1 MSGGRAAAL
10 LDFGLLMS
18 AVVTGRNSHN
28 SSTWCCCC
36 SSGGDGA
43 QPRNRTMTVGLQSR
57 CSSLELTGREQGC
70 RSLPGSHPLRR
81 RHPTIPS
88 GRSDIP
94 ALLALPLVAFALGI
108 LVGGGKSGSA
118 RRHALSAPG
127 LGKRPRHTAAHE
139 KGAHPLEVWQIE
151 CLVVEGLGRAVKAHG
166 RQRPPSVLAPA
177 GTARHQVFPEK
188 DCESSRELRPLRI
201 R

>member
-1 MSGGRAAAL
+1 MQSGTSQHVAL
-10 LDFGLLMS
+10 
-18 AVVTGRNSHN
+18 A
-28 SSTWCCCC
+28 
-36 SSGGDGA
+36 
-43 QPRNRTMTVGLQSR
+43 
-57 CSSLELTGREQGC
+57 
-70 RSLPGSHPLRR
+70 R
-81 RHPTIPS
+81 RHRRGAGLFPAVTHFGVGTLLTIPS

-139 KGAHPLEVWQIE
+139 KGAHPLEVWQLE

-166 RQRPPSVLAPA
+166 RQRLLSVLAPA